1 MIENYI
7 DLKLTYK
14 NYLII
19 LKTGVFYISINEDA
33 FILNKLFNYKIKEF
47 YNYKRVGFPINSL
60 NKILKRLDKLNINY
74 IVYDDNK
81 IISKVSFTNNCIN
94 KYKTDINTY
103 NNYLRR
109 IKNINNILVDKVNCN
124 NLKDILNR
132 IENILCTII

>member
-47 YNYKRVGFPINSL
+47 NNYKRVGFPINSL

-94 KYKTDINTY
+94 KFCFTY
-103 NNYLRR
+103 WNY
-109 IKNINNILVDKVNCN
+109 I
-124 NLKDILNR
+124 
-132 IENILCTII
+132 

>member
-47 YNYKRVGFPINSL
+47 NNYKRVGFPINSL

-74 IVYDDNK
+74 IVYDDK
-81 IISKVSFTNNCIN
+81 IITKVNFTNNSYN

-109 IKNINNILVDKVNCN
+109 IKNINSILVDRINSN
-124 NLKDILNR
+124 NLKDILGK